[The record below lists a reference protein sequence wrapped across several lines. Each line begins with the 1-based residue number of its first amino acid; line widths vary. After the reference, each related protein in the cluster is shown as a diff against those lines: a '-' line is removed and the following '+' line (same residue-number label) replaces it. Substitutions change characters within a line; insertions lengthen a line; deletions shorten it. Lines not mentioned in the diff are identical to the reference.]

1 MTMRFGKYRGW
12 RIAELPDDYVDW
24 LFELRDLHEPLRS
37 AVDREWH
44 KRFDDDP
51 EDDYAEPDDFPDQDR
66 ALFRELIESGYRALA
81 LKLHPDRGGSTEGM
95 QRLNAL
101 MHRLRRKVVAA

>member
-44 KRFDDDP
+44 KRFDDDA
-51 EDDYAEPDDFPDQDR
+51 EDDSAEPEEFPDEEA
-66 ALFRELIESGYRALA
+66 ALFRELIEAGYRALA
-81 LKLHPDRGGSTEGM
+81 LKLHPDRGGSTAAM

-101 MHRLRRKVVAA
+101 MNRLRRKTVAA